1 MYVKVLSCDRKDAFA
16 YRHVLITGGSSG
28 IGYAIAEKI
37 LKGGGKVCV
46 TGRDRLKLETAQ
58 KRLGEGCKILVFD
71 IADIGKIH
79 HRFYQAI
86 EQLGG
91 NLDTVVSNAGI
102 FYEKSFCDYTS
113 EDWERIC
120 NINLAGGYFL
130 AQEAIRYFLNNKIQG
145 NILFTSSERGI
156 MSDTHIYG
164 IAKAGVNSLIKGL
177 ARQYAGNGI
186 RINGVA
192 PGMTASGINSIDS
205 DSNLYHPSVAG
216 KRVIRPEEIAEVA
229 AFLIS
234 NASVCING
242 EIIACDN
249 ANYIR

>member
-1 MYVKVLSCDRKDAFA
+1 M
-16 YRHVLITGGSSG
+16 
-28 IGYAIAEKI
+28 
-37 LKGGGKVCV
+37 
-46 TGRDRLKLETAQ
+46 
-58 KRLGEGCKILVFD
+58 
-71 IADIGKIH
+71 
-79 HRFYQAI
+79 
-86 EQLGG
+86 
-91 NLDTVVSNAGI
+91 
-102 FYEKSFCDYTS
+102 
-113 EDWERIC
+113 
-120 NINLAGGYFL
+120 
-130 AQEAIRYFLNNKIQG
+130 AQEAIRYFLNNEIQG